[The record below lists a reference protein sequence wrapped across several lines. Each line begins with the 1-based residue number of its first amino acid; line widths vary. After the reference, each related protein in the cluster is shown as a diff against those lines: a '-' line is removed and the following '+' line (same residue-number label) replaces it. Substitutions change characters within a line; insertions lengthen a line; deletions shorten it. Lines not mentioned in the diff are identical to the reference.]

1 MRYANAEKNTGHAYN
16 TDVITRFLDVTEDG
30 GATTRGAFRNNY
42 SWKGF
47 WTHTVPLDLTTASG
61 SLRLGNTTGNAPNID
76 WLAISPLVTKTTNA
90 PDAALKA
97 DATASTRKLAGKVY
111 ITVDVTNT
119 SSVVTDVAIATAYGS
134 KTFTGVQPGKKV
146 SVSINTTRSSIPAG
160 QATVTLSGTVNGSA
174 ITQKIVAPTAH
185 RTDIER
191 GRATAPAHPS
201 KGIFHEDQSRS
212 RRRRAHGRAARL
224 RRIGDRR
231 DRRAGRKQRRR
242 RRRRH
247 RPRHHP
253 GALIMTVAPGR
264 ATLQEDGSTDTVRR
278 FTGSLP
284 QVTVTDTRNAAQLA
298 TSSGW
303 YVLGSASAF
312 TGAGGATIG
321 ADHLGWSPK
330 LVTGDADTV
339 SIGGDVGTALD
350 ESTGDE
356 AATNRGLVDKELLAL
371 GDPQS
376 LPDGGVTSTATA
388 DLTLKVES
396 TVPAGAY
403 SSVITLSLFE

>member
-1 MRYANAEKNTGHAYN
+1 MRIDLA
-16 TDVITRFLDVTEDG
+16 L
-30 GATTRGAFRNNY
+30 GAG
-42 SWKGF
+42 
-47 WTHTVPLDLTTASG
+47 VLT
-61 SLRLGNTTGNAPNID
+61 
-76 WLAISPLVTKTTNA
+76 
-90 PDAALKA
+90 AAL
-97 DATASTRKLAGKVY
+97 LVCG
-111 ITVDVTNT
+111 
-119 SSVVTDVAIATAYGS
+119 
-134 KTFTGVQPGKKV
+134 
-146 SVSINTTRSSIPAG
+146 
-160 QATVTLSGTVNGSA
+160 GSA
-174 ITQKIVAPTAH
+174 IAATVEPGGSSDVGIDV
-185 RTDIER
+185 DI
-191 GRATAPAHPS
+191 
-201 KGIFHEDQSRS
+201 
-212 RRRRAHGRAARL
+212 ARVTT
-224 RRIGDRR
+224 
-231 DRRAGRKQRRR
+231 
-242 RRRRH
+242 
-247 RPRHHP
+247 P

-312 TGAGGATIG
+312 TGAGAATIG

-356 AATNRGLVDKELLAL
+356 AATDRGLVDKELLAL

>member
-1 MRYANAEKNTGHAYN
+1 MRINLA
-16 TDVITRFLDVTEDG
+16 L
-30 GATTRGAFRNNY
+30 GAG
-42 SWKGF
+42 
-47 WTHTVPLDLTTASG
+47 VLT
-61 SLRLGNTTGNAPNID
+61 
-76 WLAISPLVTKTTNA
+76 
-90 PDAALKA
+90 AAL
-97 DATASTRKLAGKVY
+97 LVCG
-111 ITVDVTNT
+111 
-119 SSVVTDVAIATAYGS
+119 
-134 KTFTGVQPGKKV
+134 
-146 SVSINTTRSSIPAG
+146 
-160 QATVTLSGTVNGSA
+160 GSA
-174 ITQKIVAPTAH
+174 IAATVEPGGSSDVGVDV
-185 RTDIER
+185 DI
-191 GRATAPAHPS
+191 
-201 KGIFHEDQSRS
+201 
-212 RRRRAHGRAARL
+212 ARVTT
-224 RRIGDRR
+224 
-231 DRRAGRKQRRR
+231 
-242 RRRRH
+242 
-247 RPRHHP
+247 P

-298 TSSGW
+298 TCSGW